1 MDEWLLHLM
10 WTATSSRTCR
20 TKVSKARL
28 YTLENGGKV
37 QYLGKRKT
45 EIPKLKGMTIVFA
58 HVLGRAS

>member
-1 MDEWLLHLM
+1 M
-10 WTATSSRTCR
+10 SSRTCR

-28 YTLENGGKV
+28 YALENDGKV